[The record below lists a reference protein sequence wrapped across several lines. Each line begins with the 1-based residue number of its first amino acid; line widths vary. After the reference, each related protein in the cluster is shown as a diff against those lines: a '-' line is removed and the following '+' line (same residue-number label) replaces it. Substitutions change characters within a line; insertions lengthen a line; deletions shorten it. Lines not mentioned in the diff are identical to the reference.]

1 MAKPGVLLK
10 RRVSDQLLTALTI
23 LLPLLLFVV
32 APLQAN
38 GVISGTLFGIM
49 FGLMLIPAIVMLSDD
64 RMAVGAILIA
74 LILVFVAAVRQGTLL
89 DRYLDAVAWLI
100 TGLTLSVVVA
110 RAVFARGRVTF
121 HRVIGGVLLYLTI
134 VVALFGFLV
143 LLVPNPLS
151 NLGTLQGNLGIGNLI
166 YFSFV
171 TLTTIGYGDVVPL
184 HPYARGLANV
194 EAIIGQLY
202 PATLLARLVTLEL
215 SVRHG

>member
-110 RAVFARGRVTF
+110 RAVSGKGYISPSHWWCASVSHHRCYVRGAVWF
-121 HRVIGGVLLYLTI
+121 SCSSCAKSIEQSWNSSGQFWDWQLDLL
-134 VVALFGFLV
+134 
-143 LLVPNPLS
+143 
-151 NLGTLQGNLGIGNLI
+151 
-166 YFSFV
+166 
-171 TLTTIGYGDVVPL
+171 
-184 HPYARGLANV
+184 
-194 EAIIGQLY
+194 QLRDFDHD
-202 PATLLARLVTLEL
+202 RLW
-215 SVRHG
+215 